1 MGADGSSVKSCRW
14 FKCMVANTP
23 TCISYYL
30 DNQINLYTHHAR
42 YKLYIISF
50 LVMAD
55 PQPTLLQ
62 PHVPWSVRHIVTFL
76 MSHAA
81 AAVQGSN

>member
-42 YKLYIISF
+42 YKFYIISF

-55 PQPTLLQ
+55 
-62 PHVPWSVRHIVTFL
+62 HSHRCSVVSCRIVTFL